1 MLASNL
7 RKSEKIDGDIRNAIS
22 AMKAELLLIED
33 AAQAKRKAANEL
45 F

>member
-7 RKSEKIDGDIRNAIS
+7 RKSEKIDSDLKNTIS

-33 AAQAKRKAANEL
+33 AA
-45 F
+45 